1 MDQQWNGEQLANQP
15 DGDAD
20 PTQQNA
26 QAGKNTAVGCQKLA
40 QKTNR
45 TDSANTDEDL

>member
-1 MDQQWNGEQLANQP
+1 MNQQWNGEELANQP

-20 PTQQNA
+20 STEYDNQT
-26 QAGKNTAVGCQKLA
+26 GKNPAVGRQKLT

-45 TDSANTDEDL
+45 TDSANADEDL